1 MLGSADWEGPGGGA
15 LRTQHG
21 RRPDGSGVSGADRGT
36 VSPCLEGPGAKG
48 WRQVN
53 PPAIRPND
61 PRTEF
66 LLLALVSSDLV
77 ALKILWEAGVPAGS
91 VS

>member
-1 MLGSADWEGPGGGA
+1 ME
-15 LRTQHG
+15 T
-21 RRPDGSGVSGADRGT
+21 
-36 VSPCLEGPGAKG
+36 E
-48 WRQVN
+48 VN